1 MTKTTSAKKEIEIDD
16 SEIKKQI
23 IVSAIAVLS
32 LCIIVTLLFT
42 SLFNYS
48 NRIETI
54 TLMALWITMPILW
67 AVGALATWLKLHKN
81 SYILTNDSL
90 IVKKS
95 GLGGVSETYYR
106 YDSILAI
113 EARQGLMS
121 KDSGKIVI
129 NIPKMATPLVLDY
142 VKNPADQAEELKK
155 LVVKGSSNSKSLI
168 N

>member
-1 MTKTTSAKKEIEIDD
+1 MAKATPT
-16 SEIKKQI
+16 KKQI
-23 IVSAIAVLS
+23 DIDSAEIRKQIIISAIVVLV
-32 LCIIVTLLFT
+32 LCIIVTILFT

-54 TLMALWITMPILW
+54 TLMVLWITMPLLW
-67 AVGALATWLKLHKN
+67 AAGSLAAWLKINKN
-81 SYILTNDSL
+81 SYILTDDSL
-90 IVKKS
+90 VVKKS

-106 YDSILAI
+106 FDSFLAI
-113 EARQGLMS
+113 EARQGLLS

-142 VKNPADQAEELKK
+142 IKNPADQAEELKR
-155 LVVKGSSNSKSLI
+155 LVVKDSPNSKSLI